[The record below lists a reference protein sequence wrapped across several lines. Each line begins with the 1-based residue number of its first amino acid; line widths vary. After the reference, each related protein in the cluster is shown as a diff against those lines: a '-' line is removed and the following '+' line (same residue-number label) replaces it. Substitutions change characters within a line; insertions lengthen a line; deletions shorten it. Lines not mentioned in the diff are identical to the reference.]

1 MSAPFHG
8 EEFTF
13 TQPNNTQFQVR
24 GWGDEYNARF
34 ETLDGLPVVQNPA
47 TGFYEYAAVSEDGDE
62 IRLTGTRAD
71 ATPPE
76 DLPPT
81 AALSSNRAAARV
93 RAQISSGLPRGN
105 TRWEERRRR
114 RKRSLQ
120 NAMLAATA
128 PDVAPAPP
136 QRPTVGTYVGLC
148 LLVEFPDVP
157 ATISRE
163 QVEAYCNQPGYTGF
177 GNNGS
182 VHDYFLEISSGKM
195 QYTNLVAPYY
205 TAKHPR
211 AYYTDEQIPYGFRAR
226 ELILEA
232 LDHLRFEG
240 FDFSQLTTDDED
252 YVYALNVFYAGT
264 RVNNWAKGLWP
275 HAYNLEDPYPLMA
288 GKLAY
293 DYQFTDMGDQLTLGT
308 FCHENGHMLCD
319 FPDLYDYDYDSEGV
333 GVYCLMCAGG
343 SATRT
348 NPAHV
353 CAYLKHEAGWGGSV
367 TPITDGLTATAAAG
381 QNQFFIHAKNQAEY
395 FIVENRYQEGRD
407 QHLPDSGL
415 AIWHADHRGS
425 NDNQAGTPGAHYEC
439 ALMQADGEN
448 DLENGEDTGDDT
460 DLFHAGG
467 TDRFGDTTRPSSKWW
482 NGAPSGLEIHD
493 IGPAGREMTF
503 SARIQ
508 SP

>member
-13 TQPNNTQFQVR
+13 YQPDGTEFQVR
-24 GWGDEYNARF
+24 GWGDEHNARF
-34 ETLDGLPVVQNPA
+34 ETLDGLQVVQNPA
-47 TGFYEYAAVSEDGDE
+47 TGFYEYATVSEDGDE
-62 IRLTGTRAD
+62 IRLTETRAD
-71 ATPPE
+71 VAPPE
-76 DLPPT
+76 DLRPT
-81 AALSSNRAAARV
+81 AGISSNKVAARV
-93 RAQISSGLPRGN
+93 RAQLSSGLPRGN

-120 NAMLAATA
+120 NAMLAATD
-128 PDVAPAPP
+128 PGIAPAPP

-148 LLVEFPDVP
+148 LLVQFPDVP
-157 ATISRE
+157 ATITRE
-163 QVEAYCNQPGYTGF
+163 QVEAFCNQPGYSGF

-182 VHDYFLEISSGKM
+182 VHDYFLEISSGKV

-205 TAKHPR
+205 TAKNPR
-211 AYYTDEQIPYGFRAR
+211 AYYTDEQIEMPIRAW

-232 LDHLRFEG
+232 LDNLRSEG

-252 YVYALNVFYAGT
+252 YVYALNVFYAGR

-275 HAYNLEDPYPLMA
+275 HAYNLENPYPLMA

-319 FPDLYDYDYDSEGV
+319 FPDLYDYGYDSEGV
-333 GVYCLMCAGG
+333 GAYCLMCAGG
-343 SATRT
+343 SAMRT
-348 NPAHV
+348 NPTHV

-367 TPITDGLTATAAAG
+367 TPITDGLTATATAG
-381 QNQFFIHAKNQAEY
+381 ENEFFIHAKNQAEY
-395 FIVENRYQEGRD
+395 FIIENRYQEDRD
-407 QHLPDSGL
+407 QHLTDSGL

-425 NDNQAGTPGAHYEC
+425 NDNQAGTPSAHYEC

-448 DLENGEDTGDDT
+448 DLEHGENTGDDK
-460 DLFHAGG
+460 DLFHAGHN
-467 TDRFGDTTRPSSKWW
+467 DRFGDTTRPSSMWW
-482 NGAPSGLEIHD
+482 NGAPSGLEIHS
-493 IGPAGREMTF
+493 ISAAGREISF
-503 SARIQ
+503 SARIR